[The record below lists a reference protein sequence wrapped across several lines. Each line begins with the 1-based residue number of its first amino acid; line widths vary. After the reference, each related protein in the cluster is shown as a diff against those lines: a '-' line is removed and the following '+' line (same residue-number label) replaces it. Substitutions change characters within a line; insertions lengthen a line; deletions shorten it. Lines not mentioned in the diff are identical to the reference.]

1 MRLFLSLPLPNHV
14 AEHLQEAVHS
24 VEAAAPQTP
33 GNRRPALRW
42 VPEEQ
47 RHITLAFY
55 GEVPDGVV
63 EDLSTTLEQQLGAV
77 APLSLR
83 LRGAG
88 VFSGQVLWAGVQT
101 EHTSSHSSGT
111 SPLTALMRLCEQAGS
126 QYSTSG
132 APARE
137 RRRAH
142 VTLARAR
149 DRRRAAEQLQARA
162 AALSIYEGPS
172 WRADQ
177 AHLMLS
183 ELGAGTSGGPQHTL
197 LDRVQLRG

>member
-1 MRLFLSLPLPNHV
+1 
-14 AEHLQEAVHS
+14 
-24 VEAAAPQTP
+24 
-33 GNRRPALRW
+33 
-42 VPEEQ
+42 
-47 RHITLAFY
+47 
-55 GEVPDGVV
+55 
-63 EDLSTTLEQQLGAV
+63 
-77 APLSLR
+77 
-83 LRGAG
+83 
-88 VFSGQVLWAGVQT
+88 
-101 EHTSSHSSGT
+101 
-111 SPLTALMRLCEQAGS
+111 MRLCEQAGS

-132 APARE
+132 TPAPARE

-183 ELGAGTSGGPQHTL
+183 ELGAGKSGGPQHTL
-197 LDRVQLRG
+197 LDRVPLRG